1 MCQRRPPRPQAAEK
15 KKKHAALIR
24 NAGGVLPVQS
34 QRRKQ
39 AERHRRASCVSFLSL
54 FLLSRGIRRQLGRG
68 QLTTSSFV
76 VSHFSLSLSRSRLAR
91 SGTRTR
97 RSSRLSLY
105 RTSRSMVVS
114 GKETYQRARAQKRVS
129 SGSQICVKAD
139 ATFILVFFS
148 SLGLCLYTQKNTY
161 YIGVG
166 EIVRHRGF
174 RQENGLDE
182 SVREVRKHD
191 GRVSGGGNHG

>member
-1 MCQRRPPRPQAAEK
+1 MNGLGEENWDSRSRLQNTSAQKCVNEEHQDRSREKK

-39 AERHRRASCVSFLSL
+39 AERHRRALCVVSFPLP
-54 FLLSRGIRRQLGRG
+54 FVAWNPPPIGG

-76 VSHFSLSLSRSRLAR
+76 LSHFSLSLSLSRSLLAR
-91 SGTRTR
+91 SGPRMR

-114 GKETYQRARAQKRVS
+114 GKETYQRARA
-129 SGSQICVKAD
+129 KAR
-139 ATFILVFFS
+139 LVGIS
-148 SLGLCLYTQKNTY
+148 NLCK
-161 YIGVG
+161 
-166 EIVRHRGF
+166 
-174 RQENGLDE
+174 
-182 SVREVRKHD
+182 S
-191 GRVSGGGNHG
+191 

>member
-1 MCQRRPPRPQAAEK
+1 MSNLGFVNGREENWDSRSRLQNTSAQKCVNEEHQDRSREK

-114 GKETYQRARAQKRVS
+114 GKETYQRKSASRRDLKFV
-129 SGSQICVKAD
+129 
-139 ATFILVFFS
+139 
-148 SLGLCLYTQKNTY
+148 
-161 YIGVG
+161 
-166 EIVRHRGF
+166 
-174 RQENGLDE
+174 
-182 SVREVRKHD
+182 
-191 GRVSGGGNHG
+191 

>member
-1 MCQRRPPRPQAAEK
+1 MNGREENWDSRSRLQNTSAQKCVNEERQDRSREKKKK

-114 GKETYQRARAQKRVS
+114 GKETYQRARA
-129 SGSQICVKAD
+129 KAR
-139 ATFILVFFS
+139 LVGIS
-148 SLGLCLYTQKNTY
+148 NLCK
-161 YIGVG
+161 
-166 EIVRHRGF
+166 
-174 RQENGLDE
+174 
-182 SVREVRKHD
+182 S
-191 GRVSGGGNHG
+191 